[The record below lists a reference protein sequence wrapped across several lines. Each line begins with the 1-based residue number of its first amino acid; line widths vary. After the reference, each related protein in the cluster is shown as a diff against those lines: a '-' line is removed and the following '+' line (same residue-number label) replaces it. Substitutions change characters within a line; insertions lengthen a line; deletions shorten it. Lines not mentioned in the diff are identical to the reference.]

1 MDQDIRM
8 KPKPYDPKLPELLC
22 GQSSSL
28 ISLSILELFKI
39 ENWPTLEHFFLGFV
53 EMTLQLFRAL
63 RLQPPHPRHS
73 DELLHQNQMK

>member
-1 MDQDIRM
+1 M
-8 KPKPYDPKLPELLC
+8 
-22 GQSSSL
+22 

-63 RLQPPHPRHS
+63 RIKQTQRSEQKFSFPLFYACNPLHGS
-73 DELLHQNQMK
+73 ELLVFGETWFYMSGCVCNS

>member
-1 MDQDIRM
+1 MDQDILM
-8 KPKPYDPKLPELLC
+8 KPKPHDPKYPEFLC

-63 RLQPPHPRHS
+63 RLQS
-73 DELLHQNQMK
+73 ASLFSGK